1 MKQINLG
8 HSISGDYKLSE
19 EDIDSLM
26 QLLTSRCNPRT
37 KHAVRAALMFI
48 QQEKY
53 CGIYERVIK
62 DPKSGRWSYI
72 AGQSYP
78 DEIRTVRSLLRGW

>member
-1 MKQINLG
+1 MNQINLSHAIYG
-8 HSISGDYKLSE
+8 SIRLSE

-37 KHAVRAALMFI
+37 KHAVRTALMFP
-48 QQEKY
+48 QEEKSH
-53 CGIYERVIK
+53 GIYERIIK
-62 DPKSGRWSYI
+62 DPKSGQWRYI
-72 AGQSYP
+72 AGQSYT

>member
-1 MKQINLG
+1 MNQINLSHAIYG
-8 HSISGDYKLSE
+8 SIRLSE

-37 KHAVRAALMFI
+37 KHAVRTALMYLYG
-48 QQEKY
+48 EKSH
-53 CGIYERVIK
+53 GIYERIIK

-72 AGQSYP
+72 AGQSYT